1 MGGHGSW
8 GWGWGWGG
16 GARTPQHN
24 LGQLGTSPCIT
35 LTFGSSKG
43 HVIVDGGVYVTDR
56 DRGGE
61 WVVRCVGQARSHG
74 GRGGAEPPLEKFEPP
89 LAGLGCPP

>member
-1 MGGHGSW
+1 MGGHGR
-8 GWGWGWGG
+8 WGWGWGG
-16 GARTPQHN
+16 SAHTPQHN

-61 WVVRCVGQARSHG
+61 WVVRCVGVC
-74 GRGGAEPPLEKFEPP
+74 
-89 LAGLGCPP
+89 GCGCVGVWVCVCVWVYIKE